1 MIKKLK
7 DYISACLTS
16 NKTLK
21 IGNSKYLIRR
31 LIKNN
36 SQNKDL
42 ISELYIIL
50 RELE

>member
-7 DYISACLTS
+7 DYISAYLTS
-16 NKTLK
+16 NKNLK
-21 IGNSKYLIRR
+21 IANSKYLIRR